1 MDPKSVPSDT
11 STSAAGSSKLPASTW
26 PGCSRRSVLVGR
38 RNPPMLRMVL
48 EALQAG
54 EQRRG
59 TSVVAIKLYILH
71 KYPSVSGLRF
81 KYLLKQALATGVRRG
96 LLTRPLNSKARGA
109 TGSFKLVP
117 KPKRTRPRKTSA
129 PAAPRK
135 ARKAEEPG
143 PEEPGPEKPRE
154 ARPGP
159 SSQGQGERAP
169 KKPDGSGRAPPKPGA
184 AKKVPKKGGKAKAK
198 DTEAKVGQARK
209 ASEGLDKAMQASASP
224 SMRKGKS
231 KIKGHGQ
238 SQGHSKAHGRTS
250 AGSKSSKPTANK
262 VKNGVAS
269 PSRKKTTT
277 KAPRGVVPGMGARP
291 KAKATTPSKG
301 PGSKVGPVPLSGK
314 SEGPRSPRKPGL
326 PPKAPASK
334 TSGKKAK
341 AEGSGLG

>member
-11 STSAAGSSKLPASTW
+11 STSLTSAAGSSKLPASTQ
-26 PGCSRRSVLVGR
+26 PGCSRRTVLMGR

-71 KYPSVSGLRF
+71 KYPSVNGLRF

-96 LLTRPLNSKARGA
+96 LLTRPLNSKAKGA

-117 KPKRTRPRKTSA
+117 KPKRTQPRKTSA

-135 ARKAEEPG
+135 ARKA
-143 PEEPGPEKPRE
+143 EEPGPEKPRE

-184 AKKVPKKGGKAKAK
+184 AKKFPKKGGKAKAK
-198 DTEAKVGQARK
+198 DAEAKVGQARK
-209 ASEGLDKAMQASASP
+209 ASGELDKATQASASP
-224 SMRKGKS
+224 SVRKGKS
-231 KIKGHGQ
+231 KVKGHGQ
-238 SQGHSKAHGRTS
+238 SQGHAKAHGRTS

-269 PSRKKTTT
+269 PSGKKTTAR
-277 KAPRGVVPGMGARP
+277 APRGVVPRVGAGP
-291 KAKATTPSKG
+291 KAKAATPSKG
-301 PGSKVGPVPLSGK
+301 HGSKAGPVPLSGK
-314 SEGPRSPRKPGL
+314 PEGPRSPRKPGL
-326 PPKAPASK
+326 SSKAPASK
-334 TSGKKAK
+334 ASGKKAK
-341 AEGSGLG
+341 AEGAGRG